1 MTQLTPFS
9 SIDGKAKTFLQRPE
23 GKAGLFVGAG
33 ILVGGGYLL
42 YQALPVLI
50 ELAMNTLYL
59 SGMLIALGA
68 LLYMVFD
75 PKNAQP
81 DLVHVQKHHEDCHRL
96 VRSNRSYRYSEKL
109 CRRPGK
115 QS

>member
-59 SGMLIALGA
+59 SGMLIALE
-68 LLYMVFD
+68 
-75 PKNAQP
+75 
-81 DLVHVQKHHEDCHRL
+81 HVQKHHEDCHRL